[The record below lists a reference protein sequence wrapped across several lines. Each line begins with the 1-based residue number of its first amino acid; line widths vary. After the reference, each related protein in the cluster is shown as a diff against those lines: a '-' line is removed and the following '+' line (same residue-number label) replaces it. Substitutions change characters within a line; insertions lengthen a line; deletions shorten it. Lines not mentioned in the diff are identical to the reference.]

1 MPVWQSYR
9 ALSMRTRLF
18 IGAGIMAYAGFGM
31 LVSDKAEEALG
42 LVPTDEDKRRLKDAM
57 PKIHTVDRER

>member
-9 ALSMRTRLF
+9 ALSMRTRLC

-42 LVPTDEDKRRLKDAM
+42 LVPTDEEKRRLKDAM

>member
-1 MPVWQSYR
+1 MPLWESYR
-9 ALSMRTRLF
+9 AMSMRTRLL
-18 IGAGIMAYAGFGM
+18 IGGGIMAYAGFGL

-42 LVPTDEDKRRLKDAM
+42 LVPTEDDKRRLKEAM